1 MLLGTV
7 GRLMVQSNEY
17 ERVVERGVLYYFS
30 LNIFKINY
38 ANDRVIQM
46 QIDYVDFHVGQ

>member
-17 ERVVERGVLYYFS
+17 ERVVEREKGIVLLFS
-30 LNIFKINY
+30 QYIHDKL
-38 ANDRVIQM
+38 R
-46 QIDYVDFHVGQ
+46 